1 MNIVKYSEFQYIN
14 EEGGWETIKY
24 GLSKLGRYKANGKI
38 LGKGET
44 DRKAKEEIDEIMKD
58 TANAVIK
65 STFEQVKKVAPE
77 FPNDRKRETFLKG
90 IVLYGQLYDSI
101 VAGANKKTG
110 DEGYLDPNIANKLI
124 ENLRVVVKKA
134 IDTDLKAVYS
144 VMDSKENIDLE
155 KEELIFERLFAQQ
168 DEEVNEE
175 FLKGITKFKDKV
187 MDKMFGKKD
196 GDSEK
201 RVSGTRQS
209 AKFQTAGDDKTVDS
223 ERMKTLASNKL
234 PLILAGA
241 GAALG
246 ALGWMAQTEWFKT
259 WLQGIVGTTKIVQ
272 TAAITKD
279 IAGNAPKEGF
289 IHWAN
294 QLGGQEIKTGADM
307 QGFINKF
314 GAENVS
320 HMFDNNGGGDAM
332 GQVQKLQQLV
342 SSDPQASMSDIFNKA
357 DQTFGDA
364 TGGQNLFS
372 VDASAKFFA
381 TIIVKQGIKF
391 AVKTGAGVVATAVG
405 LGPILAA
412 VGIGLI
418 TGGLVVKLLR
428 EKGLRQSRAKT
439 LNDLLQSLKLVKI
452 TSSNSDDENKGDD
465 NKKGA
470 EENKGDD
477 KVVDSSSI
485 YKIMIKNLTALNSM
499 LITYKGVT
507 LEGEDDGRP
516 KPTIV
521 PAEVKEMENSELV
534 RLEPTIEL
542 EEKEQSDAEKI
553 LVKPEDVTKSFDDVY
568 KELIAVWKK
577 QQEKAGKTNLTPGEG
592 TRKRLKTLAKFKLL
606 VAEWAKNQEEQGKNT
621 KPGQGTRTRLMKVA
635 KEWYN
640 ASYAKEETKAVES
653 IVISYQDFLFEKQ
666 FTKGPRSSVVNKDE
680 TYLTQAVQNIRKS
693 IKSITDEK
701 DKGVAITAKFIQDI
715 LDVKMSSDSKKPIKD
730 LYKEIYEY
738 LYGKKSQTLGEFG
751 PLYKESINYLL
762 PKTSQNTQGGK
773 LQVVAE
779 KIARLSKRTLQF
791 EGQGFYSGIGEF
803 GEDLKDFNETLKQI
817 MDYFKNNPEKANE
830 SKVISFK
837 NFK

>member
-44 DRKAKEEIDEIMKD
+44 DRKAKEEIDEIMND
-58 TANAVIK
+58 TTNAIIK
-65 STFEQVKKVAPE
+65 STFDQVKKVAPE
-77 FPNDRKRETFLKG
+77 FPNDRKRAVFLEG

-101 VAGANKKTG
+101 VAGANKNPDDK
-110 DEGYLDPNIANKLI
+110 GYLDPNIANKLI

-175 FLKGITKFKDKV
+175 FLKGITKFKDKM

-201 RVSGTRQS
+201 RIAGTRQS

-234 PLILAGA
+234 PLMLAGA

-246 ALGWMAQTEWFKT
+246 ALGWMAQTEWFKI
-259 WLQGIVGTTKIVQ
+259 WLQSIVGTTKIVQ

-289 IHWAN
+289 VHWAS

-320 HMFDNNGGGDAM
+320 HMFDGNGAGDSM
-332 GQVQKLQQLV
+332 GQVQKIQQMI
-342 SSDPQASMSDIFNKA
+342 SSDPQASMGDLFNKA

-381 TIIVKQGIKF
+381 TIIVKQGVKF
-391 AVKTGAGVVATAVG
+391 AVKTGAGLVATAVG
-405 LGPILAA
+405 LGPILVAA
-412 VGIGLI
+412 GIGLI

-452 TSSNSDDENKGDD
+452 TSANSDDVNKGDD
-465 NKKGA
+465 TNKD
-470 EENKGDD
+470 DD
-477 KVVDSSSI
+477 KGVVVDSSSI

-507 LEGEDDGRP
+507 LEGEDDGARKGGDNIPKSDETGLKVGKEYIYTNKDGQKKRVKLISLKTNTRP
-516 KPTIV
+516 GGDKKWLTRDDENIGPLADDKVAVLFKDKQGEFTVSSPKMAV
-521 PAEVKEMENSELV
+521 P
-534 RLEPTIEL
+534 
-542 EEKEQSDAEKI
+542 
-553 LVKPEDVTKSFDDVY
+553 TKSLQPV
-568 KELIAVWKK
+568 
-577 QQEKAGKTNLTPGEG
+577 
-592 TRKRLKTLAKFKLL
+592 
-606 VAEWAKNQEEQGKNT
+606 
-621 KPGQGTRTRLMKVA
+621 KVA
-635 KEWYN
+635 
-640 ASYAKEETKAVES
+640 TTES
-653 IVISYQDFLFEKQ
+653 FLFEKQ
-666 FTKGPRSSVVNKDE
+666 FTKGPRRSVVNKDE
-680 TYLTQAVQNIRKS
+680 AYLTQAVQNVRKS
-693 IKSITDEK
+693 IKSITDER
-701 DKGVAITAKFIQDI
+701 DKGIAITANFIQDI

-803 GEDLKDFNETLKQI
+803 GEDLKDFNITLKQI
-817 MDYFKNNPEKANE
+817 MDYYKNNGNTNE
-830 SKVISFK
+830 SRIVSFT

>member
-38 LGKGET
+38 RGKGET

-77 FPNDRKRETFLKG
+77 FPNDRKRAVFLEG

-101 VAGANKKTG
+101 VAGANKNPDDK
-110 DEGYLDPNIANKLI
+110 GYLDPNIANKLI

-134 IDTDLKAVYS
+134 LDTDLKAVYS

-175 FLKGITKFKDKV
+175 FLKGITKFKDKM

-246 ALGWMAQTEWFKT
+246 ALGWMAQTEWFKV
-259 WLQGIVGTTKIVQ
+259 WLQSIIGTTKIVQ

-289 IHWAN
+289 VHWAS

-332 GQVQKLQQLV
+332 GQVQKLQQMV
-342 SSDPQASMSDIFNKA
+342 SSDPQASMGDIFNKA

-381 TIIVKQGIKF
+381 TIIVKQGVKF
-391 AVKTGAGVVATAVG
+391 AVKTGAGVVAAAVG

-412 VGIGLI
+412 VGVGLI

-452 TSSNSDDENKGDD
+452 TSVNSDDANKGDD
-465 NKKGA
+465 ASKDDA
-470 EENKGDD
+470 NKGDD
-477 KVVDSSSI
+477 SKVVDSSSI

-507 LEGEDDGRP
+507 LEGEDDGTRKGGGNIPKSDETGLKVGKEYIYTNKDGQKKRVKLISLKTNTRP
-516 KPTIV
+516 GGDKKWLTRDDENIGPLADDKVAVLFKDKQGEFTVSSPKMAV
-521 PAEVKEMENSELV
+521 P
-534 RLEPTIEL
+534 
-542 EEKEQSDAEKI
+542 
-553 LVKPEDVTKSFDDVY
+553 TKSLQPV
-568 KELIAVWKK
+568 
-577 QQEKAGKTNLTPGEG
+577 
-592 TRKRLKTLAKFKLL
+592 
-606 VAEWAKNQEEQGKNT
+606 
-621 KPGQGTRTRLMKVA
+621 KVA
-635 KEWYN
+635 
-640 ASYAKEETKAVES
+640 TTES
-653 IVISYQDFLFEKQ
+653 FLFEKQ
-666 FTKGPRSSVVNKDE
+666 FTKGPRRSVVNKDE
-680 TYLTQAVQNIRKS
+680 AYLTQAVQNVRKS

-701 DKGVAITAKFIQDI
+701 DKGIAITANFIQDI

-817 MDYFKNNPEKANE
+817 MDYYKNNVSTNE
-830 SKVISFK
+830 SRIVSFT

>member
-58 TANAVIK
+58 TSNAVIK

-77 FPNDRKRETFLKG
+77 FPNDRKRAVFLEG

-101 VAGANKKTG
+101 VAGANKKP
-110 DEGYLDPNIANKLI
+110 DDKGYLDPNIANKLI

-246 ALGWMAQTEWFKT
+246 ALGWMAQTEWFKV
-259 WLQGIVGTTKIVQ
+259 WLQSIVGTTKIVQ

-289 IHWAN
+289 VHWAS

-332 GQVQKLQQLV
+332 GQVQKLQQMIG
-342 SSDPQASMSDIFNKA
+342 SNPQASMGDIFNKA
-357 DQTFGDA
+357 DQTFGSA
-364 TGGQNLFS
+364 AGGQDLFS

-381 TIIVKQGIKF
+381 TIIVKQGAKF
-391 AVKTGAGVVATAVG
+391 VVKTGAGIVATAVG

-452 TSSNSDDENKGDD
+452 TSVNSDDENKGDD
-465 NKKGA
+465 KNKGA
-470 EENKGDD
+470 EEENKGGDV
-477 KVVDSSSI
+477 KADSSSI

-507 LEGEDDGRP
+507 LEGE
-516 KPTIV
+516 
-521 PAEVKEMENSELV
+521 
-534 RLEPTIEL
+534 
-542 EEKEQSDAEKI
+542 SD
-553 LVKPEDVTKSFDDVY
+553 
-568 KELIAVWKK
+568 
-577 QQEKAGKTNLTPGEG
+577 G
-592 TRKRLKTLAKFKLL
+592 TRKGGDNIPKSDETGLKVGKEYIYTNKDGQKKRVKLISLKTNTRPGGDKKWLTRDDENIGPLADD
-606 VAEWAKNQEEQGKNT
+606 
-621 KPGQGTRTRLMKVA
+621 KVA
-635 KEWYN
+635 VLFKDKQGEFTVSSPKM
-640 ASYAKEETKAVES
+640 AVPTKSLQPVKVATTES
-653 IVISYQDFLFEKQ
+653 FLFEKQ
-666 FTKGPRSSVVNKDE
+666 FTKGPRRSVVNKDE
-680 TYLTQAVQNIRKS
+680 AYLTQAVQNVRKS

-701 DKGVAITAKFIQDI
+701 DKGIAITANFIQDI

-791 EGQGFYSGIGEF
+791 EGQGFYSGVGEF

-817 MDYFKNNPEKANE
+817 MDYYKNNNTNE
-830 SKVISFK
+830 SIIVSFT

>member
-1 MNIVKYSEFQYIN
+1 MNVVKYSEFQYIN

-38 LGKGET
+38 FGKGET

-65 STFEQVKKVAPE
+65 STFDQVKKVAPN
-77 FPNDRKRETFLKG
+77 FPNDKKRAVFLEG

-101 VAGANKKTG
+101 VAGANKKP
-110 DEGYLDPNIANKLI
+110 DEKGYLDPNIANKLI

-134 IDTDLKAVYS
+134 IDTDLAAVYS

-155 KEELIFERLFAQQ
+155 KEELIFERLFAQH

-196 GDSEK
+196 GDSEQ
-201 RVSGTRQS
+201 RIAGTRQS

-234 PLILAGA
+234 PLMLAGA

-246 ALGWMAQTEWFKT
+246 ALGWMVQTEWFKI

-272 TAAITKD
+272 SAAITKD
-279 IAGNAPKEGF
+279 ITGTGDVKGF
-289 IHWAN
+289 VHWAN
-294 QLGGQEIKTGADM
+294 QLGGQDIKTGADM

-320 HMFDNNGGGDAM
+320 HMFDSNGAGDSM
-332 GQVQKLQQLV
+332 GQVQKLQQMI
-342 SSDPQASMSDIFNKA
+342 SSNPQASMGDIFNKA
-357 DQTFGDA
+357 DQTFGNA
-364 TGGQNLFS
+364 TGGQDLFS
-372 VDASAKFFA
+372 VDKSAKFFA
-381 TIIVKQGIKF
+381 TIIVKQGVKF
-391 AVKTGAGVVATAVG
+391 AVKTGAGIVATVAG

-412 VGIGLI
+412 VGVGLI

-452 TSSNSDDENKGDD
+452 TSTNSDDENKGGD
-465 NKKGA
+465 
-470 EENKGDD
+470 ENKGDD
-477 KVVDSSSI
+477 KGDVVDSSSI

-507 LEGEDDGRP
+507 LEGEDDGTRKGGDNIPKSDETGLKVGKEYIYTNKDGQKKRVKLISLKTNTRP
-516 KPTIV
+516 GGDKKWLTRDDENIGPLADDKVAVLFKDKQGEFTVSSPKMAV
-521 PAEVKEMENSELV
+521 P
-534 RLEPTIEL
+534 
-542 EEKEQSDAEKI
+542 
-553 LVKPEDVTKSFDDVY
+553 TKSLQPV
-568 KELIAVWKK
+568 
-577 QQEKAGKTNLTPGEG
+577 
-592 TRKRLKTLAKFKLL
+592 
-606 VAEWAKNQEEQGKNT
+606 
-621 KPGQGTRTRLMKVA
+621 KVA
-635 KEWYN
+635 
-640 ASYAKEETKAVES
+640 TTES
-653 IVISYQDFLFEKQ
+653 FLFEKQ
-666 FTKGPRSSVVNKDE
+666 FTKGPRRSVVNKDE
-680 TYLTQAVQNIRKS
+680 AYLTQAVQNVRKS
-693 IKSITDEK
+693 IKSITDER
-701 DKGVAITAKFIQDI
+701 DKGIAITANFIQDI

-803 GEDLKDFNETLKQI
+803 GEDLKDFNLTLKQI
-817 MDYFKNNPEKANE
+817 MDYYKNNGSTNE
-830 SKVISFK
+830 SRIVSFT

>member
-58 TANAVIK
+58 TSNAVIK

-77 FPNDRKRETFLKG
+77 FPNDRKRAVFLEG

-101 VAGANKKTG
+101 VAGANKKPG

-175 FLKGITKFKDKV
+175 FLKGITKFKDKM

-246 ALGWMAQTEWFKT
+246 ALGWMAQTEWFKV
-259 WLQGIVGTTKIVQ
+259 WLQSIIGTTKIVQ

-289 IHWAN
+289 VHWAS

-332 GQVQKLQQLV
+332 GQVQKLQQMID
-342 SSDPQASMSDIFNKA
+342 SNPQASMGDIFNKA
-357 DQTFGDA
+357 DQTFGSA
-364 TGGQNLFS
+364 AGGQDLFS

-381 TIIVKQGIKF
+381 TIIVKQGAKF
-391 AVKTGAGVVATAVG
+391 LVKTGAGIVATAVG

-412 VGIGLI
+412 VGVGLI

-452 TSSNSDDENKGDD
+452 TSVNSDDENKGDD
-465 NKKGA
+465 KSKGA
-470 EENKGDD
+470 EEENKGGDV
-477 KVVDSSSI
+477 KADSSSI

-507 LEGEDDGRP
+507 LEGE
-516 KPTIV
+516 
-521 PAEVKEMENSELV
+521 
-534 RLEPTIEL
+534 
-542 EEKEQSDAEKI
+542 SD
-553 LVKPEDVTKSFDDVY
+553 
-568 KELIAVWKK
+568 
-577 QQEKAGKTNLTPGEG
+577 G
-592 TRKRLKTLAKFKLL
+592 TRKGKDSIPETGLKVGKEYIYTNKDGQKKRVKLISLKTNTRPGGDKKWLTRDDENIGPLADDRVAVLFKD
-606 VAEWAKNQEEQGKNT
+606 KQGEFTVSSPKMAVPT
-621 KPGQGTRTRLMKVA
+621 KSLQPVKVA
-635 KEWYN
+635 
-640 ASYAKEETKAVES
+640 TTES
-653 IVISYQDFLFEKQ
+653 FLFEKQ
-666 FTKGPRSSVVNKDE
+666 FTKGPRSSVVTKDE
-680 TYLTQAVQNIRKS
+680 AYLTQAVQNVRKS

-701 DKGVAITAKFIQDI
+701 DKGIAITANFIQDI

-817 MDYFKNNPEKANE
+817 MDYYKNNNANE
-830 SKVISFK
+830 SIIVSFT